1 MPGAVKPFVFVSL
14 LVATSLT
21 AFGSPA
27 LAQNSVPAQPLQG
40 LDSFSLP
47 SNRPAPRISPT
58 PEPTTNPRPVETQ
71 TVAPPAVAPTVRAT
85 TTPRATATPARATP
99 TARATPAPERTPAP
113 RASATPTPTP
123 IIPAAPVAVP
133 TVMPS
138 PVAAIP
144 PTPAPTPAPTPQSSA
159 AAAAAIAPADG
170 ASAWLWPAVG
180 GGLALIVAIGLGL
193 WWRRRGAQ
201 DVVAYEDE
209 PVAEPV
215 APAGVELAVVAPQ
228 AAPPAVPAANAVAEA
243 PLPVAVVPDA
253 APADRASIVFELTP
267 KRAGTNL
274 LSAAVEYLI
283 VLRNAGDV
291 AATGVRLDIRL
302 LSAGQRQ
309 DAVIEALFA
318 APIAQPMTTPFDLP
332 AGVSVELGGMAMH
345 PKATLEVMDVGGK
358 ALFVPV
364 LTINAHYAWAGGGSG
379 QTARSYVIGI
389 DRGAGGKLAPFR
401 IDSAARMYDTVSAIE
416 YTVSA

>member
-21 AFGSPA
+21 AFGNPA
-27 LAQNSVPAQPLQG
+27 LSQNSVPAQPLQG

-85 TTPRATATPARATP
+85 ATPARATP

-113 RASATPTPTP
+113 RASATPTP

-133 TVMPS
+133 TVVPS

-144 PTPAPTPAPTPQSSA
+144 PTPAPTPSPTPQSSA
-159 AAAAAIAPADG
+159 AASAAIAPADG

-228 AAPPAVPAANAVAEA
+228 AAPPAVPVANAVAEA

-283 VLRNAGDV
+283 VLRNTGDV

-302 LSAGQRQ
+302 LSVGQRQ

-318 APIAQPMTTPFDLP
+318 APIAQPITTPFDLP

>member
-1 MPGAVKPFVFVSL
+1 MKRFVFVSL

-71 TVAPPAVAPTVRAT
+71 TVAPPAVAPTVRTT
-85 TTPRATATPARATP
+85 TTPRATTTPARTTP

-113 RASATPTPTP
+113 RASATPTP
-123 IIPAAPVAVP
+123 IIPAAPVAVS
-133 TVMPS
+133 TVVPS
-138 PVAAIP
+138 PVA
-144 PTPAPTPAPTPQSSA
+144 TTTPTPAPTPQSSA

-209 PVAEPV
+209 TVAEPV
-215 APAGVELAVVAPQ
+215 APAGVELAAVAPQ
-228 AAPPAVPAANAVAEA
+228 AAPPAVPATSTVAEA

-302 LSAGQRQ
+302 LSAGAQQ

-318 APIAQPMTTPFDLP
+318 APIAQPITTPFDLP

>member
-1 MPGAVKPFVFVSL
+1 MKRFVFVSL

-113 RASATPTPTP
+113 RASATPTP

-133 TVMPS
+133 TVVPS
-138 PVAAIP
+138 PVAGIP
-144 PTPAPTPAPTPQSSA
+144 PTPAPTPQSSA

-201 DVVAYEDE
+201 DAVAYEDE
-209 PVAEPV
+209 PVAEVVP
-215 APAGVELAVVAPQ
+215 PAGVELAVVAPQ

-302 LSAGQRQ
+302 LSAGAQQ

-318 APIAQPMTTPFDLP
+318 APIAQPITTPFDLP

-364 LTINAHYAWAGGGSG
+364 LTINAHYAWARGGSG